1 MNLKNSSLNDRLIR
15 LVSQLL
21 GPHVSLPDPFPLEQ
35 QLSELG
41 VTSLKM
47 VNLMLAIEFEFDI
60 LIPQAEITPENFH
73 SLATVKSLVERTL
86 SANRPANGLR
96 PL

>member
-1 MNLKNSSLNDRLIR
+1 LKNSSLNYRLIR
-15 LVSQLL
+15 LVGQLL
-21 GPHVSLPDPFPLEQ
+21 GPQASIPDPFPLDQ
-35 QLSELG
+35 QLSDLG

-73 SLATVKSLVERTL
+73 SLATIKSLVERNL
-86 SANRPANGLR
+86 NLPGSAGAARPA
-96 PL
+96 

>member
-15 LVSQLL
+15 LVGQLL
-21 GPHVSLPDPFPLEQ
+21 GPNASLPAPFPIDQ
-35 QLSELG
+35 QLSSLG

-73 SLATVKSLVERTL
+73 SLGTVTSLVERTL
-86 SANRPANGLR
+86 SANRSAGGL
-96 PL
+96 PPV